1 MRLNAVRRDV
11 LFGAGLVGA
20 FALVLGGTVWS
31 LESADSREGLTALVI
46 AAITLTVG
54 GGLTRFLQRRQAA
67 SLLLLFPL
75 LLFAAELALAL
86 STSGIASSYT
96 GFFALSVV
104 YVGLTQRPVVVPIV
118 VPVAA
123 ACWLV
128 CQSDIDASTTIRL
141 SVAVTMWLLV
151 GIALATRT
159 AVDRSR
165 NTELLDRANTDAL
178 TGLASRSFLI
188 DQINGALDA
197 PSSSG
202 SSVVVIDLDAFKGV
216 NDMFGH
222 AAGDELLVE
231 IARRI
236 RTAFRSDDTCARLGG
251 DEFAVL
257 MRRADLRQAAD
268 AAARLV
274 QLITEPVT
282 LTRGRM
288 AVTAS
293 VGIASLDGAAN
304 AAEVLHDADLAMYE
318 SKSAGRNRAS
328 TFEREMGERR
338 AARLQLETELRDA
351 LQHEQ
356 FELYYQP
363 VVHLQTGAII
373 GTEAL
378 LRWNHPQRGLL
389 GPAQFLSTSE
399 EIGVIVTLGDW
410 ILHKACHQAVQWQPV
425 DPGRALTM
433 AVNVSAPE
441 MLAPDFVTRVRNV
454 LTSSGLPGTLL
465 VLEITERLVV
475 SDAPLVRERIDEL
488 RQLGVRIAIDDFGT
502 GYSSLAY
509 LRELPVDIL
518 KIDQNFVKPLGVD
531 ARAGALLKSIVAVA
545 DALQLGVI
553 VEGVE
558 TPDQI
563 EILTSLGCEVAQGFH
578 FARPGPAPA
587 ITQLLALNAL
597 QLNLDHVEPSEEQ
610 V

>member
-1 MRLNAVRRDV
+1 M
-11 LFGAGLVGA
+11 LFGSGLVGA
-20 FALVLGGTVWS
+20 FATVLGCTVWS
-31 LESADSREGLTALVI
+31 LELANSRERVTAFVLALTTAIVGAGLM
-46 AAITLTVG
+46 
-54 GGLTRFLQRRQAA
+54 RFVQRRPAA
-67 SLLLLFPL
+67 ELLLLFPL
-75 LLFAAELALAL
+75 LLFTAELVLAL
-86 STSGIASSYT
+86 STSDVASSYT
-96 GFFALSVV
+96 GFFALTIV
-104 YVGLTQRPVVVPIV
+104 YVGLTQRPLF
-118 VPVAA
+118 VPVAVA
-123 ACWLV
+123 AAAPCWLV
-128 CQSDIDASTTIRL
+128 CQIDIDASTMIRL
-141 SVAVTMWLLV
+141 GVAATMWMLV
-151 GIALATRT
+151 GLALASRT
-159 AVDRSR
+159 AVDRSH
-165 NTELLDRANTDAL
+165 NSELFDRANTDAL
-178 TGLASRSFLI
+178 TGLSSRAFLI
-188 DQINGALDA
+188 DQVDRALAA

-222 AAGDELLVE
+222 AAGDELLIE
-231 IARRI
+231 IAHRI
-236 RTAFRSDDTCARLGG
+236 RATFRSDDTCARLGG

-257 MRRADLRQAAD
+257 MRHANLQQATD

-274 QLITEPVT
+274 TLITEPVT
-282 LTRGRM
+282 LSRGRM

-293 VGIASLDGAAN
+293 VGIASLDGAAS

-318 SKSAGRNRAS
+318 SKSAGRNRLS

-338 AARLQLETELRDA
+338 AARLQLEAELRDA
-351 LQHEQ
+351 LEHKQ

-389 GPAQFLSTSE
+389 GPDKFLSASE
-399 EIGVIVTLGDW
+399 EIGVIVALGDW
-410 ILHKACHQAVQWQPV
+410 ILHQACAQAIRWQPA
-425 DPGRALTM
+425 DLSRALTM

-441 MLAPDFVTRVRNV
+441 MLAPDFVNRVRDV
-454 LTSSGLPGTLL
+454 LARTGLPGTLL

-531 ARAGALLKSIVAVA
+531 ARAGALLKSIVAIA
-545 DALQLGVI
+545 DALQLGVV

-558 TPDQI
+558 TIDQVG
-563 EILTSLGCEVAQGFH
+563 ILTALGCEVAQGFY
-578 FARPGPAPA
+578 FARPGPASA
-587 ITQLLALNAL
+587 STELLALNAL
-597 QLNLDHVEPSEEQ
+597 QLHLDNLEPSGEQ
-610 V
+610 A

>member
-20 FALVLGGTVWS
+20 FALVLACTVWS
-31 LESADSREGLTALVI
+31 LESADGREGATALVI
-46 AAITLTVG
+46 AASTLVVG
-54 GGLTRFLQRRQAA
+54 GGLTRFLQRRLATA
-67 SLLLLFPL
+67 LLLLFPL

-86 STSGIASSYT
+86 STTGVASSYT
-96 GFFALSVV
+96 GFFALTVV
-104 YVGLTQRPVVVPIV
+104 YVGLTQRPAVVPFV
-118 VPVAA
+118 VAA
-123 ACWLV
+123 AASCWLV
-128 CQSDIDASTTIRL
+128 SQNDIDESTMIRL
-141 SVAVTMWLLV
+141 SVALTMWLMV
-151 GIALATRT
+151 GLALASRT

-188 DQINGALDA
+188 DQINGALEA
-197 PSSSG
+197 PGNSE

-222 AAGDELLVE
+222 AAGDELL
-231 IARRI
+231 IAIAHRI
-236 RTAFRSDDTCARLGG
+236 RAAFRSDDTCARLGG

-257 MRRADLRQAAD
+257 MRRADVRQAAD

-274 QLITEPVT
+274 QLVTEPVT

-351 LQHEQ
+351 LQREQ

-399 EIGVIVTLGDW
+399 EIGVIVALGDW
-410 ILHKACHQAVQWQPV
+410 ILRKACHQAVQWQPV

-441 MLAPDFVTRVRNV
+441 MLAPDFVTRVRDV

-531 ARAGALLKSIVAVA
+531 ARAGALLKSIVAIA

-558 TPDQI
+558 TPAQI
-563 EILTSLGCEVAQGFH
+563 DILTSLG
-578 FARPGPAPA
+578 
-587 ITQLLALNAL
+587 
-597 QLNLDHVEPSEEQ
+597 
-610 V
+610 